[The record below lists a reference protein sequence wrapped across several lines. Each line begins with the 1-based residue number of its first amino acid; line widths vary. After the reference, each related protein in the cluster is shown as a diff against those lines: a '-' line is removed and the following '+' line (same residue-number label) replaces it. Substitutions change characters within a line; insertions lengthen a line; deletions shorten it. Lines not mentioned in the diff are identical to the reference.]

1 MTKVDFKVVTYSSLG
16 KNVVNLSDIYLHYA
30 YFTSKLI

>member
-16 KNVVNLSDIYLHYA
+16 KNVGNLRACLKMVEIK
-30 YFTSKLI
+30 F